1 MLFWYSFRV
10 RKNFFD
16 EGELTF
22 GVTNSV
28 AEHGYPA
35 RVALGISRNVIRKS
49 ANELA
54 QVARFGCFKFK
65 IDFHLW
71 GYGGTARNRLQGVS
85 QSFSHSVLDI
95 FPERLIVWLM
105 KMKYTKQIKALKPA
119 TGFVV
124 DGEKERKKVLEEA
137 RLLRN
142 AGVIEFRV
150 ATSEMENGKFNVGA
164 I

>member
-1 MLFWYSFRV
+1 
-10 RKNFFD
+10 
-16 EGELTF
+16 
-22 GVTNSV
+22 
-28 AEHGYPA
+28 
-35 RVALGISRNVIRKS
+35 
-49 ANELA
+49 
-54 QVARFGCFKFK
+54 
-65 IDFHLW
+65 
-71 GYGGTARNRLQGVS
+71 
-85 QSFSHSVLDI
+85 
-95 FPERLIVWLM
+95 M